1 MSALAPPKDAEGII
15 VFNYLKLSLINV
27 LLLAIKSGFDEM
39 STVLGSVIEGAAKD
53 VIENSYE
60 IPTKVGKPI
69 KMLR

>member
-39 STVLGSVIEGAAKD
+39 STVLTSIIEGAA
-53 VIENSYE
+53 
-60 IPTKVGKPI
+60 TKVGKPI